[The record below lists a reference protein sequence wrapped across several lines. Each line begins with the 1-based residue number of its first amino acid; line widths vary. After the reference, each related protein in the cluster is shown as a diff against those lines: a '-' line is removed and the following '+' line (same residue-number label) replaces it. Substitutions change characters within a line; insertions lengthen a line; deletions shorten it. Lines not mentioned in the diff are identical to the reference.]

1 MKQSQKAMLA
11 LEDGTVFEGTSF
23 GSPGEKAGE
32 IVFNTSMSGYQE
44 ILTDPSYKGQ
54 IVVMTYPLIG
64 NYGINEEDIES
75 KLPEVEGF
83 IVKEQSA
90 TFSNW
95 RGGRTLSDYL
105 LSSGVMGVE
114 GMDTRAL
121 TRHIRSIGAMKAI
134 LSTEDLDR
142 NRLVEKAKASPGLI
156 GRDLVKEVT
165 CSEPFEWTEKYGLQV
180 SDTHL
185 QHFPS
190 GIRYRVVVLDY
201 GVKYNILR
209 SLREYNCE
217 VIVLPATSTAE
228 AVLSHSPDG
237 ILLSNGPGDP
247 EALAYAVEA
256 IRNLL
261 DKKPIFGICLGHQLL
276 GLAYG
281 GRTFKLKFGHRGANQ
296 PVKDLKSGRVS
307 ITSQNHGFC
316 VDPASLNPE
325 EIEVTQ
331 VNLNDQTCEGMRH
344 RTLPVFSVQYHPE
357 ASPGPHDSRS
367 LFGEFIRMMEQYQK
381 CQKEPTSRK
390 S

>member
-11 LEDGTVFEGTSF
+11 LEDGTVFEGASF

-83 IVKEQSA
+83 IVKEESA

-105 LSSGVMGVE
+105 LAGGVMGVE

-121 TRHIRSIGAMKAI
+121 TRHIRSIGAMKAV
-134 LSTEDLDR
+134 LSTEDLNA

-165 CSEPFEWTEKYGLQV
+165 CPEPFEWTEKYSSQV
-180 SDTHL
+180 SNTHL
-185 QHFPS
+185 QPS
-190 GIRYRVVVLDY
+190 GVRFKVVVLDF

-209 SLREYNCE
+209 SLRECDCE

-228 AVLSHSPDG
+228 SVLSHSPDG

-247 EALAYAVEA
+247 EALTYAIEA
-256 IRNLL
+256 IRGLL

-344 RTLPVFSVQYHPE
+344 RKLPIFSVQYHPE

-367 LFGEFIRMMEQYQK
+367 LFGEFIGMMEQYKK
-381 CQKEPTSRK
+381 CQRERTSRE

>member
-11 LEDGTVFEGTSF
+11 LEDGTVFDGTSF

-75 KLPEVEGF
+75 KVPEVEGF
-83 IVKEQSA
+83 IVKEESA

-134 LSTEDLDR
+134 LSTEDLDP

-185 QHFPS
+185 QPSPS

-209 SLREYNCE
+209 SLRECNCE

-228 AVLSHSPDG
+228 SVLSHSPDG

-331 VNLNDQTCEGMRH
+331 INLNDQTCEGMRH

-381 CQKEPTSRK
+381 CQKEPTSRE

>member
-1 MKQSQKAMLA
+1 MALAPRKLNEEKAVKQSQRAMLA
-11 LEDGTVFEGTSF
+11 LEDGTVFEGCSF
-23 GSPGEKAGE
+23 AAPGEKAGE

-75 KLPEVEGF
+75 TVPKVEGF
-83 IVKEQSA
+83 IVKEKSA

-95 RGGRTLSDYL
+95 RGGKTLSDYL
-105 LSSGVMGVE
+105 FVHGVMGVE

-134 LSTEDLDR
+134 LSMEDLNRD
-142 NRLVEKAKASPGLI
+142 RLVEKAKASPGRI
-156 GRDLVKEVT
+156 GRDLVREVS
-165 CSEPFEWTEKYGLQV
+165 CLEPYEWKEKYSRQF

-185 QHFPS
+185 QPS
-190 GIRYRVVVLDY
+190 GFQDRVVVLDF

-209 SLREYNCE
+209 SLRECNCE

-228 AVLSHSPDG
+228 SVLSHHPDG

-247 EALAYAVEA
+247 EALTYAVDA
-256 IRNLL
+256 IGKLL
-261 DKKPIFGICLGHQLL
+261 DKRPIFGICLGHQLL

-296 PVKDLKSGRVS
+296 PLKDLRAGKVS

-316 VDPASLNPE
+316 VDPGSLNPE
-325 EIEVTQ
+325 EVELTQ
-331 VNLNDQTCEGMRH
+331 INLNDQTCEGMRH
-344 RTLPVFSVQYHPE
+344 KTLPIFSVQYHPE
-357 ASPGPHDSRS
+357 ASPGPHDSQN
-367 LFGEFIRMMEQYQK
+367 LFGEFIKMMEAH
-381 CQKEPTSRK
+381 R
-390 S
+390 

>member
-1 MKQSQKAMLA
+1 MKEIQKAMLA
-11 LEDGTVFEGTSF
+11 LEDGTVFEGASF
-23 GSPGEKAGE
+23 GSPGEKTGE

-75 KLPEVEGF
+75 RIPEVEGF
-83 IVKEQSA
+83 IVKEMSA

-95 RGGRTLSDYL
+95 RGGKTLSDYL
-105 LSSGVMGVE
+105 LGHNVMGVE

-134 LSTEDLDR
+134 LSTEDLNG

-156 GRDLVKEVT
+156 GRDLVKEVS
-165 CSEPFEWTEKYGLQV
+165 CSKPFEWTGKNSVGFSDAQLQ
-180 SDTHL
+180 
-185 QHFPS
+185 PS
-190 GIRYRVVVLDY
+190 GSRYRVVVLDF

-209 SLREYNCE
+209 SLRECGCE

-228 AVLSHSPDG
+228 LALSHRPDG

-247 EALAYAVEA
+247 EALAYAVDA

-261 DKKPIFGICLGHQLL
+261 GKRPIFGICLGHQLL

-296 PVKDLKSGRVS
+296 PVKDLQTGKVS

-316 VDPASLNPE
+316 VDPGSLNPE
-325 EIEVTQ
+325 EIELTQ
-331 VNLNDQTCEGMRH
+331 INLNDQTCEGMRH
-344 RTLPVFSVQYHPE
+344 RTLPIFSVQYHPE
-357 ASPGPHDSRS
+357 ASPGPHDSRN
-367 LFGEFIRMMEQYQK
+367 LFGEFIRMMEQHKK
-381 CQKEPTSRK
+381 CQKEQTSK
-390 S
+390 ES